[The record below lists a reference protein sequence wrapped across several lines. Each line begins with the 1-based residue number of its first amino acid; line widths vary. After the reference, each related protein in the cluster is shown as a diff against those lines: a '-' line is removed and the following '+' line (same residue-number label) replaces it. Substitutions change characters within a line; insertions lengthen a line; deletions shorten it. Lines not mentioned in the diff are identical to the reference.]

1 MQESLFTNSPYVI
14 ALSVIALII
23 VCYFP
28 IMLGQKTS
36 IKQLPN
42 SIHQLVTIEIFWQ
55 ACNLIGDIFFS
66 GSNFDAG
73 TKAYTA
79 RMLVFGISATAWIQL
94 GNSIQHTAEIS
105 LKIKRKNGWKLMNIL
120 GATAVVITTFTFIK
134 APSVISNF
142 NILGYTPFAERPIF
156 TLYALLFCIFVI
168 PNIIIAGYIILRNI
182 VNSSDSTLPRQV
194 SIYMLCSF
202 TFFSMIAVFFDFI
215 IPVST
220 KFRDYDQLFIWT
232 QFISVFLAILSGQ
245 YFTSISFK
253 NKSTSWFLDKL
264 KEKMT
269 DGLLYYNTKGN
280 IVFANTAALSIL
292 HTTQEIIYNKKI
304 SALFPQITDS
314 NREASYNKI
323 KVKIDNED
331 HIFNA
336 SVFQIRQSLTTNY
349 NALFFSDVSK
359 ALHYQQIIKTRNEQ
373 FKEYQLDQIRYQE
386 RLNIWKKKVDESK
399 FFLDTLIST
408 LPFRFWS
415 KNEQG
420 VFMTQN
426 QNDIKERGNLLQTS
440 EPDNKILPQELLAR
454 NEGEPQSFIS
464 YERIK
469 RVLNADNEEEESI
482 ETLKQDDY
490 NMAIRKGEA
499 KDIMIFDNMFI
510 PIMAP
515 QKPYKIIGIKIDI
528 TKEKQLEKER
538 DMLQEQKH
546 IHSRLEEL
554 GTICGGFAHDYNN
567 ILGSQIGF
575 CDLALEVID
584 KDNQAYMFIQE
595 AKKAATRGKESLE
608 ELLNTIRGK
617 TSEHETATNFA
628 PYMIIDDVV
637 KKLWITLPPNVKVK
651 ADNLDKDIRIVGS
664 VAALDRI
671 ISNLANNAIFA
682 MKENGGTLT
691 ISLEKEELK
700 EPLITPYAPQIK
712 AGVYAKI
719 TVEDTGTG
727 MDTATLE
734 RIFSPFFT
742 TKAPGEGLGLGLSS
756 ALRLLKEGNAG
767 YTVQTTLGEGTI
779 FYLYWPIRN
788 EKMEA

>member
-1 MQESLFTNSPYVI
+1 
-14 ALSVIALII
+14 
-23 VCYFP
+23 
-28 IMLGQKTS
+28 MLGQKTS
-36 IKQLPN
+36 VKQLPR
-42 SIHQLVTIEIFWQ
+42 SIHQLVIISIFWQ
-55 ACNLIGDIFFS
+55 ASNLIGDIFFS
-66 GSNFDAG
+66 GDNIIAG

-79 RMLVFGISATAWIQL
+79 RQIVFGIAALGWVQL
-94 GNSIQHTAEIS
+94 GNAIQHTAEIS
-105 LKIKRKNGWKLMNIL
+105 LKIKRKNGWKLMNMI
-120 GATAVVITTFTFIK
+120 GTAAVVISTYIF
-134 APSVISNF
+134 ISNPDYIQ
-142 NILGYTPFAERPIF
+142 NISFFDYKPFAERPVF
-156 TLYALLFCIFVI
+156 SFYSLLFCLFVL
-168 PNIIIAGYIILRNI
+168 PNIIITAYIFLRNI
-182 VNSSDSTLPRQV
+182 VQSSDTTLPHQV
-194 SIYMLCSF
+194 SIYMLASF
-202 TFFSMIAVFFDFI
+202 VFFVTLAALFDFV
-215 IPVST
+215 IPIST
-220 KFRDYDQLFIWT
+220 KFNNYDQFLKWS

-245 YFTSISFK
+245 YFTSVSFK

-264 KEKMT
+264 KERMV
-269 DGLLYYNTKGN
+269 DGLLYYNYKGE
-280 IVFANTAALSIL
+280 IQLANTAALSIL
-292 HTTQEIIYNKKI
+292 HTTQEALHNKKI
-304 SALFPQITDS
+304 SSIFPQITDPS
-314 NREASYNKI
+314 RESTYNKI
-323 KVKIDNED
+323 RVKIDNED
-331 HIFNA
+331 HIFNV
-336 SVFQIRQSLTTNY
+336 SIFEIRQSLTTNY
-349 NALFFSDVSK
+349 NVAFFSDVSNT
-359 ALHYQQIIKTRNEQ
+359 LHYQQIIKARDEQ

-399 FFLDTLIST
+399 YFLDTLIST

-426 QNDIKERGNLLQTS
+426 QTDIKSRGNLLQTS

-464 YERIK
+464 YERVKKATGNSENDEDTIEI
-469 RVLNADNEEEESI
+469 LN
-482 ETLKQDDY
+482 QDDY
-490 NMAIRKGEA
+490 NMAVRKGQA
-499 KDIMIFDNMFI
+499 KDISIFENMFI

-515 QKPYKIIGIKIDI
+515 RKPYKIIGIKID
-528 TKEKQLEKER
+528 TTNEKRLEKER

-575 CDLALEVID
+575 CDLALEVLD

-595 AKKAATRGKESLE
+595 ARKAATRGKESLE

-617 TSEHETATNFA
+617 TSEKDKLTEFA
-628 PYMIIDDVV
+628 PYMIIEDVV

-651 ADNLDKDIRIVGS
+651 AEDIDKNIRIVGNVS
-664 VAALDRI
+664 ALDRI

-691 ISLEKEELK
+691 IALK
-700 EPLITPYAPQIK
+700 REVLTEPLITPYAPQID
-712 AGVYAKI
+712 AGTYAKI
-719 TVEDTGTG
+719 TVEDNGTG

-779 FYLYWPIRN
+779 FNLYWSIRN

>member
-36 IKQLPN
+36 VKQLPR
-42 SIHQLVTIEIFWQ
+42 SIHQLVILSIFWQ
-55 ACNLIGDIFFS
+55 ASNLIGDIFFS
-66 GSNFDAG
+66 GENFIAG

-79 RMLVFGISATAWIQL
+79 RQLIFGIAALGWIQL
-94 GNSIQHTAEIS
+94 GNAVQHTAETS
-105 LKIKRKNGWKLMNIL
+105 LKIKRKNGWKLMNIF
-120 GATAVVITTFTFIK
+120 GALAVVLSTYSFIND
-134 APSVISNF
+134 PSYIPNL
-142 NILGYTPFAERPIF
+142 NIFGYRPFFERPVF
-156 TLYALLFCIFVI
+156 HFYSLLFCIFVL
-168 PNIIIAGYIILRNI
+168 PNIIVTGYIYLRNL
-182 VNSSDSTLPRQV
+182 VQSSDTTLPYQV
-194 SIYMLCSF
+194 SIYMLVSF
-202 TFFSMIAVFFDFI
+202 GFFVTLAAMFDFI
-215 IPVST
+215 IPIST
-220 KFRDYDQLFIWT
+220 RFNNYDQFLKWS

-253 NKSTSWFLDKL
+253 NKSASWFLDKL
-264 KEKMT
+264 KDKMV
-269 DGLLYYNTKGN
+269 DGLLYYNYKGE
-280 IVFANTAALSIL
+280 IQLANPAALSIL
-292 HTTQEIIYNKKI
+292 HTTQEALHNKKI
-304 SALFPQITDS
+304 SSIFPQITDPS
-314 NREASYNKI
+314 RESTYNKI
-323 KVKIDNED
+323 RVKIDNED
-331 HIFNA
+331 HIFNV
-336 SVFQIRQSLTTNY
+336 SIFEIRQSLTTNY
-349 NALFFSDVSK
+349 NVAFFSDVSNT
-359 ALHYQQIIKTRNEQ
+359 LHYQQIIKNRDEQ

-399 FFLDTLIST
+399 YFLDTLIST

-426 QNDIKERGNLLQTS
+426 QTDIKSRGNLLQTS
-440 EPDNKILPQELLAR
+440 EPDSKILPQELLAR

-469 RVLNADNEEEESI
+469 TVRNDEDEDAIEILN
-482 ETLKQDDY
+482 QDDY
-490 NMAIRKGEA
+490 NMAVRKGQA
-499 KDIMIFDNMFI
+499 KDISIFENMFI

-515 QKPYKIIGIKIDI
+515 RKPYKIIGIKIDI
-528 TKEKQLEKER
+528 TKEQRLEKER

-575 CDLALEVID
+575 CDLALEVLD

-595 AKKAATRGKESLE
+595 ARKAATRGKDSLE

-617 TSEHETATNFA
+617 TSEKDKLTEFP

-651 ADNLDKDIRIVGS
+651 ADNLDKNIRIIGN

-691 ISLEKEELK
+691 ISLKREVLT
-700 EPLITPYAPQIK
+700 EPLITPYAPQIE
-712 AGVYAKI
+712 AGTYAKI

-779 FYLYWPIRN
+779 FNLYWSIRN

>member
-28 IMLGQKTS
+28 IMLGQKSS
-36 IKQLPN
+36 IRQLPN
-42 SIHQLVTIEIFWQ
+42 SIHQLVTIGIFWQ
-55 ACNLIGDIFFS
+55 ASNLIGDIFFS
-66 GSNFDAG
+66 GSDFEAG
-73 TKAYTA
+73 TKSYTA
-79 RMLVFGISATAWIQL
+79 RMLVFGLSAIAWIQL

-105 LKIKRKNGWKLMNIL
+105 LKIKRRNGWKLMNII
-120 GATAVVITTFTFIK
+120 GAISVVFSTLMFIK
-134 APSVISNF
+134 NPSAISNF

-156 TLYALLFCIFVI
+156 TLYMLLFSIFVI

-194 SIYMLCSF
+194 SIYMLSSF

-215 IPVST
+215 IPIST
-220 KFRDYDQLFIWT
+220 KFKDYDQFLKWT

-269 DGLLYYNTKGN
+269 DGLLYYNSKGN
-280 IVFANTAALSIL
+280 IVFANAAALSIL
-292 HTTQEIIYNKKI
+292 HTTQEAIYNKKI
-304 SALFPQITDS
+304 SAIFPQIADS
-314 NREASYNKI
+314 NREATYNKI

-349 NALFFSDVSK
+349 NALFFSDVSN
-359 ALHYQQIIKTRNEQ
+359 ALYYQQIIKARNEQ

-454 NEGEPQSFIS
+454 NEGDPQSFIS

-469 RVLNADNEEEESI
+469 RTINADNEEEETI

-490 NMAIRKGEA
+490 NMAVRKGEA
-499 KDIMIFDNMFI
+499 KDIMIFENMFI

-637 KKLWITLPPNVKVK
+637 KKLWITLPPNIKVK

-682 MKENGGTLT
+682 MKENGGLLT
-691 ISLEKEELK
+691 ITLKREELK
-700 EPLITPYAPQIK
+700 ESLITPYAPQID

-719 TVEDTGTG
+719 TVGDTGTG

-756 ALRLLKEGNAG
+756 ALRLLKEGKAG

-779 FYLYWPIRN
+779 FNLYWPIRN

>member
-1 MQESLFTNSPYVI
+1 MQESLFTNSPYII
-14 ALSVIALII
+14 ALSVIALIV

-28 IMLGQKTS
+28 IMLGQKS
-36 IKQLPN
+36 SVKQLPR
-42 SIHQLVTIEIFWQ
+42 SIHQLVIVSVFWQ
-55 ACNLIGDIFFS
+55 ASNLIGDIFFS
-66 GSNFDAG
+66 GSDFIAG
-73 TKAYTA
+73 TKTYAT
-79 RMLVFGISATAWIQL
+79 RQLIFGMAALGWIQL
-94 GNSIQHTAEIS
+94 GNAVQHTAEIS

-120 GATAVVITTFTFIK
+120 GALSVIFSTYLFIK
-134 APSVISNF
+134 EPSFIPNL
-142 NILGYTPFAERPIF
+142 NIFGFRPFMERPVF
-156 TLYALLFCIFVI
+156 SFYSLLFCLFVL
-168 PNIIIAGYIILRNI
+168 PNILVTAYIFIRNI
-182 VNSSDSTLPRQV
+182 VQSGDTTLPHQV
-194 SIYMLCSF
+194 SIYMLASF
-202 TFFSMIAVFFDFI
+202 LFFVTLAALFDFV
-215 IPVST
+215 IPIST
-220 KFRDYDQLFIWT
+220 KFNEYDQFLKWS
-232 QFISVFLAILSGQ
+232 QFLSVFLAILSGQ
-245 YFTSISFK
+245 YFTSVSFK
-253 NKSTSWFLDKL
+253 NKSASWFLDKL
-264 KEKMT
+264 RERMV
-269 DGLLYYNTKGN
+269 DGLLYYNYKGE
-280 IVFANTAALSIL
+280 IQLANQAALGIL
-292 HTTQEIIYNKKI
+292 HTSQEALRGKKI
-304 SALFPQITDS
+304 SSIFPQIQDPA
-314 NREASYNKI
+314 RETTYNKI
-323 KVKIDNED
+323 RIKIDNED
-331 HIFNA
+331 HIFNV
-336 SVFQIRQSLTTNY
+336 SIFQIRQSLTTNY
-349 NALFFSDVSK
+349 NVAFFSDVSNT
-359 ALHYQQIIKTRNEQ
+359 LHYQQIIKNRDEQ

-399 FFLDTLIST
+399 YFLDTLIST

-426 QNDIKERGNLLQTS
+426 QTDIKNRGNMLQTS

-469 RVLNADNEEEESI
+469 KASNEDSEEEEI
-482 ETLKQDDY
+482 EILKQDEY
-490 NMAIRKGEA
+490 NMAVRKGEA
-499 KDIMIFDNMFI
+499 KDIMIFENMFI

-515 QKPYKIIGIKIDI
+515 HKPYKIIGIKIDI
-528 TKEKQLEKER
+528 TKEKRLEKER

-575 CDLALEVID
+575 CDLALEVLE
-584 KDNQAYMFIQE
+584 KDNQAYLFIQE
-595 AKKAATRGKESLE
+595 ARKAATRGKESLE

-617 TSEHETATNFA
+617 TSEKDKLTEFA

-651 ADNLDKDIRIVGS
+651 ADKLDKNLRIVGNVS
-664 VAALDRI
+664 ALDRI

-691 ISLEKEELK
+691 ISLTREDLT
-700 EPLITPYAPQIK
+700 EPLITPYAPQIEP
-712 AGVYAKI
+712 GNYAKI

-742 TKAPGEGLGLGLSS
+742 TKAPGEGLGVGLSS

-779 FYLYWPIRN
+779 FNLYWSIRN

>member
-1 MQESLFTNSPYVI
+1 
-14 ALSVIALII
+14 
-23 VCYFP
+23 
-28 IMLGQKTS
+28 MLGQKTS
-36 IKQLPN
+36 IKQLPS
-42 SIHQLVTIEIFWQ
+42 SIHQLVIICIFWQ
-55 ACNLIGDIFFS
+55 ASSLIGDIFFS
-66 GSNFDAG
+66 GSDFETG
-73 TKAYTA
+73 TKAYTT
-79 RMLVFGISATAWIQL
+79 RMLIFGVSALAWIQL
-94 GNSIQHTAEIS
+94 GNAIQHTAEIS
-105 LKIKRKNGWKLMNIL
+105 LKIKRKNGWKLMNIF
-120 GATAVVITTFTFIK
+120 GAASVIVLTGLFIK
-134 APSVISNF
+134 NPSYISSI
-142 NILGYTPFAERPIF
+142 NIFGYTPFVERPIF
-156 TLYALLFCIFVI
+156 YLYSLLFCIFVI
-168 PNIIIAGYIILRNI
+168 PNIIGAGYIILRNI
-182 VNSSDSTLPRQV
+182 VQSSDSTLPRQV
-194 SIYMLCSF
+194 GIYMLTSF
-202 TFFSMIAVFFDFI
+202 TFFSLIAIFFDFV

-220 KFRDYDQLFIWT
+220 RFNEYDQFLKWT

-253 NKSTSWFLDKL
+253 NKSTSWFLNKL
-264 KEKMT
+264 REKMT
-269 DGLLYYNTKGN
+269 DGLIYYNTKGN
-280 IVFANTAALSIL
+280 ISFANPAALSIL
-292 HTTQEIIYNKKI
+292 HTTQELIYNKKVTSI
-304 SALFPQITDS
+304 FPQITDPM
-314 NREASYNKI
+314 REASYNKI
-323 KVKIDNED
+323 KIKIDNED

-336 SVFQIRQSLTTNY
+336 SIFQIRQSLTTNY
-349 NALFFSDVSK
+349 NVLFFSDISNT
-359 ALHYQQIIKTRNEQ
+359 LHFQQIIKTRNEQ

-399 FFLDTLIST
+399 SFLDTLIST

-426 QNDIKERGNLLQTS
+426 QNDIRDRGNLLQTS
-440 EPDNKILPQELLAR
+440 EPDDKILPQELMAR

-469 RVLNADNEEEESI
+469 KTDNEDEEITEI
-482 ETLKQDDY
+482 LKQDDY
-490 NMAIRKGEA
+490 NMAVRKGQA
-499 KDIMIFDNMFI
+499 KDISIFNNMFI
-510 PIMAP
+510 PIIAS

-528 TKEKQLEKER
+528 TKEMRLEKER

-575 CDLALEVID
+575 CDLAMEVLD

-595 AKKAATRGKESLE
+595 AKKAATRGKESLQ

-617 TSEHETATNFA
+617 TSEKDKLTDFA

-691 ISLEKEELK
+691 ISLEREELK
-700 EPLITPYAPQIK
+700 EPLITPYAPEIK

>member
-1 MQESLFTNSPYVI
+1 
-14 ALSVIALII
+14 
-23 VCYFP
+23 
-28 IMLGQKTS
+28 
-36 IKQLPN
+36 
-42 SIHQLVTIEIFWQ
+42 
-55 ACNLIGDIFFS
+55 
-66 GSNFDAG
+66 
-73 TKAYTA
+73 
-79 RMLVFGISATAWIQL
+79 
-94 GNSIQHTAEIS
+94 
-105 LKIKRKNGWKLMNIL
+105 MNII
-120 GATAVVITTFTFIK
+120 GAVIVVISTYLFINEPTFIPK
-134 APSVISNF
+134 LNLFS
-142 NILGYTPFAERPIF
+142 YRPFAERPIF
-156 TLYALLFCIFVI
+156 GFYSLLFCIFVL
-168 PNIIIAGYIILRNI
+168 PNLIITAYIFLRNI
-182 VNSSDSTLPRQV
+182 VQSSDTTLPHQV
-194 SIYMLCSF
+194 SIYMLASF
-202 TFFSMIAVFFDFI
+202 VFFITLAALFDFV
-215 IPVST
+215 IPIST
-220 KFRDYDQLFIWT
+220 NFNQYDQFLKWS

-245 YFTSISFK
+245 YFTSVSFK
-253 NKSTSWFLDKL
+253 NKSASWFLDKL
-264 KEKMT
+264 KDRMV
-269 DGLLYYNTKGN
+269 DGLLYYNYKGE
-280 IVFANTAALSIL
+280 IQLANPAALSIL
-292 HTTQEIIYNKKI
+292 HTTQEALHNKKVSSI
-304 SALFPQITDS
+304 FPQITDPS
-314 NREASYNKI
+314 RESTYNKI
-323 KVKIDNED
+323 RVKIDNED
-331 HIFNA
+331 HIFNV
-336 SVFQIRQSLTTNY
+336 SIFEIRQSLTTNY
-349 NALFFSDVSK
+349 NVAFFSDVSNT
-359 ALHYQQIIKTRNEQ
+359 LHYQQIIKNRDEQ

-399 FFLDTLIST
+399 YFLDTLIST

-426 QNDIKERGNLLQTS
+426 QNDIKNRGNLLQTS

-469 RVLNADNEEEESI
+469 KTVGDSDEEDSI
-482 ETLKQDDY
+482 EILNQDDY
-490 NMAIRKGEA
+490 NMAVRKGAA
-499 KDIMIFDNMFI
+499 KDISIFENMFI

-515 QKPYKIIGIKIDI
+515 SKPYKIIGIKIDI
-528 TKEKQLEKER
+528 TKEQRLEKER

-575 CDLALEVID
+575 CDLALEVLD
-584 KDNQAYMFIQE
+584 KDNQAYLFIQE
-595 AKKAATRGKESLE
+595 ARKAATRGKESLE

-617 TSEHETATNFA
+617 TSEKDKLTEFA
-628 PYMIIDDVV
+628 PYMIIEDVV

-651 ADNLDKDIRIVGS
+651 ADNIDKDIRIVGNVS
-664 VAALDRI
+664 ALDRI

-691 ISLEKEELK
+691 IALK
-700 EPLITPYAPQIK
+700 REVLSEPLITPYAPQID
-712 AGVYAKI
+712 AGTYAKI

-779 FYLYWPIRN
+779 FNLYWSIRN

>member
-36 IKQLPN
+36 VKQLPR
-42 SIHQLVTIEIFWQ
+42 SIHQLVIISIFWQ
-55 ACNLIGDIFFS
+55 ASSLIGDIFFS
-66 GSNFDAG
+66 GSNFELG
-73 TKAYTA
+73 SKAYTA
-79 RMLVFGISATAWIQL
+79 RQIFFGVAGLAWIQL
-94 GNSIQHTAEIS
+94 GNAVQHTAEIS
-105 LKIKRKNGWKLMNIL
+105 LNIKRKGRWKLMNIS
-120 GATAVVITTFTFIK
+120 GAIIMVISTLIFIK
-134 APSVISNF
+134 NPSFISNA
-142 NILGYTPFAERPIF
+142 NIFGYRPFAERPVF
-156 TLYALLFCIFVI
+156 YFYSFMFCIFVV
-168 PNIIIAGYIILRNI
+168 PNILVAGYHILRNI
-182 VNSSDSTLPRQV
+182 VQSSDSTLPRQV
-194 SIYMLCSF
+194 SIYMLSAF
-202 TFFSMIAVFFDFI
+202 SFFSMLAILFDFF
-215 IPVST
+215 IPIAT
-220 KFRDYDQLFIWT
+220 RFADYDQFLKWT
-232 QFISVFLAILSGQ
+232 QFISIFLAILSGQ
-245 YFTSISFK
+245 YFTSVSFK
-253 NKSTSWFLDKL
+253 NKSASWFLDKL
-264 KEKMT
+264 KDKT
-269 DGLLYYNTKGN
+269 IDGLLYYNNNGQIKL
-280 IVFANTAALSIL
+280 ANPAALSIL
-292 HTTQEIIYNKKI
+292 HTTMDNIFNKSI
-304 SALFPQITDS
+304 SSIFPQITDTT
-314 NREASYNKI
+314 RESTYNKI
-323 KVKIDNED
+323 KIKINDED
-331 HIFNA
+331 HIFN
-336 SVFQIRQSLTTNY
+336 VTTFQIRQSLTTYY
-349 NALFFSDVSK
+349 NVAFFSDVSK
-359 ALHYQQIIKTRNEQ
+359 TLHYQQIIKIRDEQ

-399 FFLDTLIST
+399 SFLDTLIST

-440 EPDNKILPQELLAR
+440 EPDDKILPQELLAR

-464 YERIK
+464 YERTVK
-469 RVLNADNEEEESI
+469 ANDDSFDEGDTI
-482 ETLKQDDY
+482 EILKQDDY
-490 NMAIRKGEA
+490 NKAVREGKT
-499 KDIMIFDNMFI
+499 KDILIFNNMFI
-510 PIMAP
+510 PIIAP

-528 TKEKQLEKER
+528 TKEMRLEKER

-575 CDLALEVID
+575 CDLALEVIE
-584 KDNQAYMFIQE
+584 KDSQAYLFIQE
-595 AKKAATRGKESLE
+595 ARKAATRGKQSLE

-617 TSEHETATNFA
+617 TSEKDKPTEFP

-651 ADNLDKDIRIVGS
+651 AENIDKDIRIVGN

-671 ISNLANNAIFA
+671 ISNLANNAVFA

-691 ISLEKEELK
+691 ISLKREELK
-700 EPLITPYAPQIK
+700 EPLITPYAPQIE
-712 AGVYAKI
+712 AGIYAKI

-756 ALRLLKEGNAG
+756 ALRLLKDGNAG

-779 FYLYWPIRN
+779 FNLYWPIRN

>member
-14 ALSVIALII
+14 ALSVIALIV

-36 IKQLPN
+36 VKQLPR
-42 SIHQLVTIEIFWQ
+42 SIHQLVIISIFWH
-55 ACNLIGDIFFS
+55 ASNLIGDIFFS
-66 GSNFDAG
+66 GDNFIAG

-79 RMLVFGISATAWIQL
+79 RQLIFGAAALGWIQL
-94 GNSIQHTAEIS
+94 GNAVQHTAEIS
-105 LKIKRKNGWKLMNIL
+105 LKIKRKNCWKLMNII
-120 GATAVVITTFTFIK
+120 GAVIVVISTYLFINEPTFIPK
-134 APSVISNF
+134 LNLFS
-142 NILGYTPFAERPIF
+142 YRPFAERPIF
-156 TLYALLFCIFVI
+156 NFYSLLFCLFVL
-168 PNIIIAGYIILRNI
+168 PNIIVTAYIFLRNI
-182 VNSSDSTLPRQV
+182 VQSSDTTLPHQV
-194 SIYMLCSF
+194 SIYMLASF
-202 TFFSMIAVFFDFI
+202 VFFITLAALFDFV
-215 IPVST
+215 IPIST
-220 KFRDYDQLFIWT
+220 NFNQYDQFLKWS

-245 YFTSISFK
+245 YFTSVSFK
-253 NKSTSWFLDKL
+253 NKSASWFLDKL
-264 KEKMT
+264 KDRMV
-269 DGLLYYNTKGN
+269 DGLLYYNYKGE
-280 IVFANTAALSIL
+280 IQLANPAALSIL
-292 HTTQEIIYNKKI
+292 HTTQEALHNKKVSSI
-304 SALFPQITDS
+304 FPQITDPS
-314 NREASYNKI
+314 RESTYNKI
-323 KVKIDNED
+323 RVKIDNED
-331 HIFNA
+331 HIFNV
-336 SVFQIRQSLTTNY
+336 SIFEIRQSLTTNY
-349 NALFFSDVSK
+349 NVAFFSDVSNT
-359 ALHYQQIIKTRNEQ
+359 LHYQQIIKNRDEQ

-399 FFLDTLIST
+399 YFLDTLIST

-426 QNDIKERGNLLQTS
+426 QNDIKNRGNLLQTS

-469 RVLNADNEEEESI
+469 KSTSDFEDEEDSVEILN
-482 ETLKQDDY
+482 QDDY
-490 NMAIRKGEA
+490 NMAVRKGAA
-499 KDIMIFDNMFI
+499 KDISIFENMFI

-515 QKPYKIIGIKIDI
+515 SKPYKIIGIKIDI
-528 TKEKQLEKER
+528 TKEQRLEKER

-575 CDLALEVID
+575 CDLALEVLD
-584 KDNQAYMFIQE
+584 KDNQAYLFIQE
-595 AKKAATRGKESLE
+595 ARKAATRGKESLE

-617 TSEHETATNFA
+617 TSEKDKLTEFA
-628 PYMIIDDVV
+628 PYMIIEDVV

-651 ADNLDKDIRIVGS
+651 ADNIDKDIRIVGNVS
-664 VAALDRI
+664 ALDRI

-691 ISLEKEELK
+691 IALK
-700 EPLITPYAPQIK
+700 REVLSEPLITPYAPQID
-712 AGVYAKI
+712 AGTYAKI

-742 TKAPGEGLGLGLSS
+742 TKAPGEGLGLGKQPW
-756 ALRLLKEGNAG
+756 AKELFLIYIG
-767 YTVQTTLGEGTI
+767 L
-779 FYLYWPIRN
+779 
-788 EKMEA
+788 

>member
-1 MQESLFTNSPYVI
+1 MQESLFANSPYVI
-14 ALSVIALII
+14 ALSVVALII

-36 IKQLPN
+36 VKQLPR
-42 SIHQLVTIEIFWQ
+42 SIHQLVIISIFWQ
-55 ACNLIGDIFFS
+55 ASNLIGDIFFS
-66 GSNFDAG
+66 GENFIAG

-79 RMLVFGISATAWIQL
+79 RQLVFGVAALGWIQL
-94 GNSIQHTAEIS
+94 GNAVQHTAEIS

-120 GATAVVITTFTFIK
+120 GALAVAISTYLFIK
-134 APSVISNF
+134 EPAYIPNF
-142 NILGYTPFAERPIF
+142 NFFSYRPFAERPVF
-156 TLYALLFCIFVI
+156 YFYTMLFCIFVV
-168 PNIIIAGYIILRNI
+168 PNIIVTAYVYLRNI
-182 VNSSDSTLPRQV
+182 VQSSDTTLPYQV
-194 SIYMLCSF
+194 SIYMLTSF
-202 TFFSMIAVFFDFI
+202 TFFVALAVLFDFI

-220 KFRDYDQLFIWT
+220 KFKEYDQFLKWS

-245 YFTSISFK
+245 YFTSVSFK
-253 NKSTSWFLDKL
+253 NKSASWFLDKL
-264 KEKMT
+264 KEKMV
-269 DGLLYYNTKGN
+269 DGLIFYNYKGE
-280 IVFANTAALSIL
+280 IQLANPAALSIL
-292 HTTQEIIYNKKI
+292 HTTQEALHNKKMTSI
-304 SALFPQITDS
+304 FPQITDPS
-314 NREASYNKI
+314 RESAYNKI
-323 KVKIDNED
+323 RVKIDNED
-331 HIFNA
+331 HIFNV
-336 SVFQIRQSLTTNY
+336 SIFEIRQSLTTSY
-349 NALFFSDVSK
+349 NVAFFSDVSNT
-359 ALHYQQIIKTRNEQ
+359 LHYQQIIRNRDEQ

-399 FFLDTLIST
+399 YFLDTLIST

-426 QNDIKERGNLLQTS
+426 QNDIKDRGNLLQTS
-440 EPDNKILPQELLAR
+440 EPDSKILPQELLAR

-469 RVLNADNEEEESI
+469 KTINEDNEEEDDI
-482 ETLKQDDY
+482 EILKQDDY
-490 NMAIRKGEA
+490 NKAVRKGLG
-499 KDIMIFDNMFI
+499 KDIMIFNNMFI

-515 QKPYKIIGIKIDI
+515 RKPYKIIGIKIDI
-528 TKEKQLEKER
+528 TKEMRLEKER

-575 CDLALEVID
+575 CDLALEVLD

-595 AKKAATRGKESLE
+595 ARKAATRGKESLE
-608 ELLNTIRGK
+608 ELLSTIRGK
-617 TSEHETATNFA
+617 TSEKDKLTEFA

-651 ADNLDKDIRIVGS
+651 ANDIDKNIRIVGNVS
-664 VAALDRI
+664 ALDRI
-671 ISNLANNAIFA
+671 ISNLANNSVFA

-691 ISLEKEELK
+691 ISLKREVLT
-700 EPLITPYAPQIK
+700 EPLITPYAPQID
-712 AGVYAKI
+712 AGTYAKI

-742 TKAPGEGLGLGLSS
+742 TKAPGEGLGLGLG
-756 ALRLLKEGNAG
+756 R
-767 YTVQTTLGEGTI
+767 
-779 FYLYWPIRN
+779 RN
-788 EKMEA
+788 YF

>member
-1 MQESLFTNSPYVI
+1 
-14 ALSVIALII
+14 
-23 VCYFP
+23 
-28 IMLGQKTS
+28 MLGQKTS
-36 IKQLPN
+36 VKQLPN
-42 SIHQLVTIEIFWQ
+42 SIHQLVIISIFWQ
-55 ACNLIGDIFFS
+55 ASNLIGDIFFS
-66 GSNFDAG
+66 GDNFIAG

-79 RMLVFGISATAWIQL
+79 RHIIFAAAALGWIQL
-94 GNSIQHTAEIS
+94 GNAIQHTAEIS
-105 LKIKRKNGWKLMNIL
+105 LKIKRKNGWKLMNIF
-120 GATAVVITTFTFIK
+120 GALAVVLSSYLFIK
-134 APSVISNF
+134 DPSSIANF
-142 NILGYTPFAERPIF
+142 NFFSYHPFAERPYF
-156 TLYALLFCIFVI
+156 SFYSLLFGVFVV
-168 PNIIIAGYIILRNI
+168 PNLIVTAYIMLRNI
-182 VNSSDSTLPRQV
+182 VQSSETTLPQQV
-194 SIYMLCSF
+194 SIYMLTSF
-202 TFFSMIAVFFDFI
+202 MFFVTLAALFDFVLPI
-215 IPVST
+215 ST
-220 KFRDYDQLFIWT
+220 KFNKFDQFLKWT

-245 YFTSISFK
+245 YFTSVSFK
-253 NKSTSWFLDKL
+253 NKSASWFLDKL
-264 KEKMT
+264 KDKMM
-269 DGLLYYNTKGN
+269 DGLIYYNYKGE
-280 IVFANTAALSIL
+280 IQLANQAALSIL
-292 HTTQEIIYNKKI
+292 HTTQETIHNKKI
-304 SALFPQITDS
+304 SSIFPQIQDPT
-314 NREASYNKI
+314 REATYNKI
-323 KVKIDNED
+323 RIKIDNED
-331 HIFNA
+331 HIFNV
-336 SVFQIRQSLTTNY
+336 SIFQIRQSLTTNY
-349 NALFFSDVSK
+349 NVAFFSDVSNT
-359 ALHYQQIIKTRNEQ
+359 LHYQQIIKTRDEQ

-399 FFLDTLIST
+399 YFLDTLIST

-426 QNDIKERGNLLQTS
+426 QNDIKNRGNLLQTS

-469 RVLNADNEEEESI
+469 KSFNENNEEEDI
-482 ETLKQDDY
+482 EILTQDDY
-490 NMAIRKGEA
+490 NKAVRKGVA
-499 KDIMIFDNMFI
+499 KDIMIFNNMFI

-515 QKPYKIIGIKIDI
+515 RKPYKIIGIKIDI
-528 TKEKQLEKER
+528 TNEMRLEKER

-575 CDLALEVID
+575 CDLALEVLD
-584 KDNQAYMFIQE
+584 KENQAYMFIQE
-595 AKKAATRGKESLE
+595 ARKAATRGKDSLQ

-617 TSEHETATNFA
+617 TEEKNTLTEFA

-651 ADNLDKDIRIVGS
+651 ADNLDKNIRIVGNVS
-664 VAALDRI
+664 ALDRI

-691 ISLEKEELK
+691 IALNREVLT
-700 EPLITPYAPQIK
+700 EPLITPYAPQID
-712 AGVYAKI
+712 AGTYAKI

>member
-14 ALSVIALII
+14 ALTLIALII

-36 IKQLPN
+36 IKQLPQ
-42 SIHQLVTIEIFWQ
+42 SIHQLVIINIFWQ
-55 ACNLIGDIFFS
+55 ASNLIGDIFFS
-66 GSNFDAG
+66 GDNFEPG
-73 TKAYTA
+73 TRAYTA
-79 RMLVFGISATAWIQL
+79 RMLIFGVSALAWIQV
-94 GNSIQHTAEIS
+94 GNAIQHTAENS

-120 GATAVVITTFTFIK
+120 GAT
-134 APSVISNF
+134 SVIIVTFLFIRDPSYISNI
-142 NILGYTPFAERPIF
+142 NILGFTPFVEKPVF
-156 TLYALLFCIFVI
+156 YSYALLFSVFVI
-168 PNIIIAGYIILRNI
+168 PNLVITGYVILRNI
-182 VNSSDSTLPRQV
+182 VQSSDSTLPRQV
-194 SIYMLCSF
+194 GIYMLSSF
-202 TFFSMIAVFFDFI
+202 TFFILITVFFDFI
-215 IPVST
+215 IPIST
-220 KFRDYDQLFIWT
+220 KFNSYDQFLKWS

-245 YFTSISFK
+245 YFTSVSFK

-264 KEKMT
+264 REKMT
-269 DGLLYYNTKGN
+269 DGLIYYNTKGN
-280 IVFANTAALSIL
+280 ISFANAAALSIL
-292 HTTQEIIYNKKI
+292 HTTQEFIYNKKI
-304 SALFPQITDS
+304 TSLFPQITDPE
-314 NREASYNKI
+314 REASYNKI

-349 NALFFSDVSK
+349 NVIFFSDISNT
-359 ALHYQQIIKTRNEQ
+359 LHYQQIIKTRNEQ

-469 RVLNADNEEEESI
+469 NNVNEDEESTEI
-482 ETLKQDDY
+482 LKQDDY
-490 NMAIRKGEA
+490 NMAVRKGEA
-499 KDIMIFDNMFI
+499 KDIMIFENMFI

-515 QKPYKIIGIKIDI
+515 QKPYKTIGIKIDI

-700 EPLITPYAPQIK
+700 EPLITPYAPQID

>member
-36 IKQLPN
+36 VKQLPR
-42 SIHQLVTIEIFWQ
+42 SIHQLVILSIFWQ
-55 ACNLIGDIFFS
+55 ASNLIGDIFFS
-66 GSNFDAG
+66 GENFIAG

-79 RMLVFGISATAWIQL
+79 RQLIFGVAALGWIQL
-94 GNSIQHTAEIS
+94 GNAVQHTAETS
-105 LKIKRKNGWKLMNIL
+105 LKIKRKNGWKLMNIF
-120 GATAVVITTFTFIK
+120 GALAVVLSTYSFIND
-134 APSVISNF
+134 PSYIPNL
-142 NILGYTPFAERPIF
+142 NIFGYRPFFERPVF
-156 TLYALLFCIFVI
+156 HFYSLLFCIFVL
-168 PNIIIAGYIILRNI
+168 PNIIVTGYIYLRNL
-182 VNSSDSTLPRQV
+182 VQSSDTTLPYQV
-194 SIYMLCSF
+194 SIYMLVSF
-202 TFFSMIAVFFDFI
+202 GFFVTLAAMFDFI
-215 IPVST
+215 IPIST
-220 KFRDYDQLFIWT
+220 RFNNYDQFLKWS

-253 NKSTSWFLDKL
+253 NKSASWFLDKL
-264 KEKMT
+264 KDKMV
-269 DGLLYYNTKGN
+269 DGLLYYNYKGE
-280 IVFANTAALSIL
+280 IQLANPAALSIL
-292 HTTQEIIYNKKI
+292 HTTQEALHNKKI
-304 SALFPQITDS
+304 SSIFPQITDPS
-314 NREASYNKI
+314 RESTYNKI
-323 KVKIDNED
+323 RVKIDNED
-331 HIFNA
+331 HIFNV
-336 SVFQIRQSLTTNY
+336 SIFEIRQSLTTNY
-349 NALFFSDVSK
+349 NVAFFSDVSNT
-359 ALHYQQIIKTRNEQ
+359 LHYQQIIKNRDEQ

-399 FFLDTLIST
+399 YFLDTLIST

-426 QNDIKERGNLLQTS
+426 QTDIKSRGNLLQTS
-440 EPDNKILPQELLAR
+440 EPDSKILPQELLAR

-469 RVLNADNEEEESI
+469 TVRNDEDEDAIEILN
-482 ETLKQDDY
+482 QDDY
-490 NMAIRKGEA
+490 NMAVRKGQA
-499 KDIMIFDNMFI
+499 KDISIFENMFI

-515 QKPYKIIGIKIDI
+515 RKPYKIIGIKIDI
-528 TKEKQLEKER
+528 TKEQRLEKER

-575 CDLALEVID
+575 CDLALEVLD

-595 AKKAATRGKESLE
+595 ARKAATRGKDSLE

-617 TSEHETATNFA
+617 TSEKDKLTEFP

-651 ADNLDKDIRIVGS
+651 ADNLDKNIRIIGN

-691 ISLEKEELK
+691 ISLKREVLT
-700 EPLITPYAPQIK
+700 EPLITPYAPQIE
-712 AGVYAKI
+712 AGTYAKI

-779 FYLYWPIRN
+779 FNLYWSIRN

>member
-156 TLYALLFCIFVI
+156 TLYTLLFCIFVI

-220 KFRDYDQLFIWT
+220 KFRDYDQFLIWT

-756 ALRLLKEGNAG
+756 ALRLLKEGNTG

>member
-1 MQESLFTNSPYVI
+1 
-14 ALSVIALII
+14 
-23 VCYFP
+23 
-28 IMLGQKTS
+28 MLGQKTS
-36 IKQLPN
+36 VKQLPR
-42 SIHQLVTIEIFWQ
+42 SIHQLVIISIFWQ
-55 ACNLIGDIFFS
+55 ASNLIGDIFFS
-66 GSNFDAG
+66 GDNFIAG

-79 RMLVFGISATAWIQL
+79 RQLVFGVAALGWIQL
-94 GNSIQHTAEIS
+94 GNAVQHTAEIS
-105 LKIKRKNGWKLMNIL
+105 LKIKRKNGWKLMNIF
-120 GATAVVITTFTFIK
+120 GALAVVISTYIFIRE
-134 APSVISNF
+134 PSSIPSLDIF
-142 NILGYTPFAERPIF
+142 GYKPFIEKPIF
-156 TLYALLFCIFVI
+156 YFYGLLFAIFVL
-168 PNIIIAGYIILRNI
+168 PNIIVTGYIYLRNI
-182 VNSSDSTLPRQV
+182 VQSSDTTLPHQV
-194 SIYMLCSF
+194 SIYMLSSF
-202 TFFSMIAVFFDFI
+202 VFFVTLAMLFDVV
-215 IPVST
+215 IPIST
-220 KFRDYDQLFIWT
+220 KFNGYDQFLKWT

-245 YFTSISFK
+245 YFTSVSFK
-253 NKSTSWFLDKL
+253 NKSASWFLDKL
-264 KEKMT
+264 RDKMV
-269 DGLLYYNTKGN
+269 DGLLYYNYKGE
-280 IVFANTAALSIL
+280 IQLANPAALGIL
-292 HTTQEIIYNKKI
+292 HTTQEAIHDKKI
-304 SALFPQITDS
+304 TSIFPQIQD
-314 NREASYNKI
+314 
-323 KVKIDNED
+323 D
-331 HIFNA
+331 HIFNV
-336 SVFQIRQSLTTNY
+336 SIFQIRQSLTTNY
-349 NALFFSDVSK
+349 NVAFFSDVSNT
-359 ALHYQQIIKTRNEQ
+359 LHYQQIIKTRDEQ

-399 FFLDTLIST
+399 YFLDTLIST

-426 QNDIKERGNLLQTS
+426 QTDIKSRGNLLQTS

-469 RVLNADNEEEESI
+469 RSFNEDQEEEDDI
-482 ETLKQDDY
+482 EILKQDDY
-490 NMAIRKGEA
+490 NMAVRKGIA
-499 KDIMIFDNMFI
+499 KDIMIFNNMFI

-515 QKPYKIIGIKIDI
+515 HKPYKIIGIKIDI
-528 TKEKQLEKER
+528 TKEMRLEKER

-575 CDLALEVID
+575 CDLALEVLD

-595 AKKAATRGKESLE
+595 ARKAATRGKESLE

-617 TSEHETATNFA
+617 TSEKDKLTEFA

-651 ADNLDKDIRIVGS
+651 ADNLDKNIRIVGNVS
-664 VAALDRI
+664 ALDRI

-691 ISLEKEELK
+691 IALK
-700 EPLITPYAPQIK
+700 REVLTEPLITPYAPQIE
-712 AGVYAKI
+712 AGTYAKI

-779 FYLYWPIRN
+779 FNLYWSIRN

>member
-1 MQESLFTNSPYVI
+1 
-14 ALSVIALII
+14 
-23 VCYFP
+23 
-28 IMLGQKTS
+28 MLGQKTS
-36 IKQLPN
+36 IKQLPS
-42 SIHQLVTIEIFWQ
+42 SIHQLVIICIFWQ
-55 ACNLIGDIFFS
+55 ASSLIGDIFFS
-66 GSNFDAG
+66 GNDFEAG
-73 TKAYTA
+73 SKAYTT
-79 RMLVFGISATAWIQL
+79 RMLIFGVSAIAWIQL
-94 GNSIQHTAEIS
+94 GNALQHTAEIS
-105 LKIKRKNGWKLMNIL
+105 LKIKRKNKWKLMNIF
-120 GATAVVITTFTFIK
+120 GVISVIVLTGIFIK
-134 APSVISNF
+134 NPSYISSI
-142 NILGYTPFAERPIF
+142 NILGYTPFVERPIF
-156 TLYALLFCIFVI
+156 YFYSLLYCIFVI
-168 PNIIIAGYIILRNI
+168 PNIIGAGYIILRNI
-182 VNSSDSTLPRQV
+182 VQSSDSTLPRQV
-194 SIYMLCSF
+194 GIYMLTSF
-202 TFFSMIAVFFDFI
+202 AFFSLIAIFFDFV
-215 IPVST
+215 IPIST
-220 KFRDYDQLFIWT
+220 RFNEYDQFLKWN

-245 YFTSISFK
+245 YFTSVSFK

-264 KEKMT
+264 REKMT
-269 DGLLYYNTKGN
+269 DGLIYYTAKGN
-280 IVFANTAALSIL
+280 ITFANAAALSIL
-292 HTTQEIIYNKKI
+292 HTTQEFIYNKKI
-304 SALFPQITDS
+304 SSIFPQITDPE
-314 NREASYNKI
+314 REATYNKI
-323 KVKIDNED
+323 KIKIDNED

-349 NALFFSDVSK
+349 NVVFFSDISK
-359 ALHYQQIIKTRNEQ
+359 TLHYQQIIKNRNEQ

-454 NEGEPQSFIS
+454 NEGELQSFIS
-464 YERIK
+464 YERAKKTSSEDEDSVEI
-469 RVLNADNEEEESI
+469 
-482 ETLKQDDY
+482 LKQDDY

-575 CDLALEVID
+575 CDLALEVIG

-617 TSEHETATNFA
+617 TAEHETATNFA

-651 ADNLDKDIRIVGS
+651 ADNLDKDIRIIGS

>member
-1 MQESLFTNSPYVI
+1 
-14 ALSVIALII
+14 
-23 VCYFP
+23 
-28 IMLGQKTS
+28 MLGQKTS
-36 IKQLPN
+36 IKQLPS
-42 SIHQLVTIEIFWQ
+42 SIHQLVIICIFWQ
-55 ACNLIGDIFFS
+55 ASSLIGDIFFS
-66 GSNFDAG
+66 GNDFEAG
-73 TKAYTA
+73 SKAYTT
-79 RMLVFGISATAWIQL
+79 RMLIFGVSAIAWIQL
-94 GNSIQHTAEIS
+94 GNALQHTAEKS
-105 LKIKRKNGWKLMNIL
+105 LKIKRKKKWKLMNIF
-120 GATAVVITTFTFIK
+120 GVISVIVLTGLFIK
-134 APSVISNF
+134 NPSYISSI
-142 NILGYTPFAERPIF
+142 NILGYTPFVERPIF
-156 TLYALLFCIFVI
+156 YFYSLLYCIFVI
-168 PNIIIAGYIILRNI
+168 PNIIGAGYIILRNI
-182 VNSSDSTLPRQV
+182 VQSSDSTLPRQV
-194 SIYMLCSF
+194 GIYMLTSF
-202 TFFSMIAVFFDFI
+202 AFFSLIAIFFDFV
-215 IPVST
+215 IPIST
-220 KFRDYDQLFIWT
+220 RFNEYDQFLKWN

-245 YFTSISFK
+245 YFTSVSFK

-264 KEKMT
+264 REKMT
-269 DGLLYYNTKGN
+269 DGLIYYTAKGN
-280 IVFANTAALSIL
+280 ITFANAAALSIL
-292 HTTQEIIYNKKI
+292 HTTQEFIYNKKI
-304 SALFPQITDS
+304 SSIFPQITDPE
-314 NREASYNKI
+314 REATYNKI
-323 KVKIDNED
+323 KIKIDNED

-349 NALFFSDVSK
+349 NVVFFSDISK
-359 ALHYQQIIKTRNEQ
+359 TLHYQQIIKNRNEQ

-454 NEGEPQSFIS
+454 NEGELQSFIS
-464 YERIK
+464 YERAKKTSSEDEDSVEI
-469 RVLNADNEEEESI
+469 
-482 ETLKQDDY
+482 LKQDDY

-575 CDLALEVID
+575 CDLALEVIG

-651 ADNLDKDIRIVGS
+651 ADNLDKDIRIIGS

>member
-1 MQESLFTNSPYVI
+1 
-14 ALSVIALII
+14 
-23 VCYFP
+23 
-28 IMLGQKTS
+28 MLGQKTS
-36 IKQLPN
+36 IKQLPS
-42 SIHQLVTIEIFWQ
+42 SIHQLVIICIFWH
-55 ACNLIGDIFFS
+55 ASSLIGDIFFS
-66 GSNFDAG
+66 GNDFEAG
-73 TKAYTA
+73 SKAYTT
-79 RMLVFGISATAWIQL
+79 RMLIFGVSAIAWIQL
-94 GNSIQHTAEIS
+94 GNALQHTAEIS
-105 LKIKRKNGWKLMNIL
+105 LKIKRKNKWKLMNIF
-120 GATAVVITTFTFIK
+120 GVISVIVLTGLFIK
-134 APSVISNF
+134 NPSYISSI
-142 NILGYTPFAERPIF
+142 NILGYTPFVERPIF
-156 TLYALLFCIFVI
+156 YFYSLLYCIFVI
-168 PNIIIAGYIILRNI
+168 PNTIGAGYIILRNI
-182 VNSSDSTLPRQV
+182 VQSSDSTLPRQV
-194 SIYMLCSF
+194 GIYMLTSF
-202 TFFSMIAVFFDFI
+202 AFFSLIAIFFDFV
-215 IPVST
+215 IPIST
-220 KFRDYDQLFIWT
+220 RFNEYDQFLKWN

-245 YFTSISFK
+245 YFTSVSFK

-264 KEKMT
+264 REKMT
-269 DGLLYYNTKGN
+269 DGLIYYTAKGN
-280 IVFANTAALSIL
+280 ITFANAAALSIL
-292 HTTQEIIYNKKI
+292 HTTQEFIYKKKI
-304 SALFPQITDS
+304 SSIFPQITDPE
-314 NREASYNKI
+314 REATYNKI
-323 KVKIDNED
+323 KIKIDNED

-349 NALFFSDVSK
+349 NVVFFSDISK
-359 ALHYQQIIKTRNEQ
+359 TLHYQQIIKNRNEQ

-454 NEGEPQSFIS
+454 NEGELQSFIS
-464 YERIK
+464 YERAKKTSSEDEDSVEI
-469 RVLNADNEEEESI
+469 
-482 ETLKQDDY
+482 LKQDDY

-575 CDLALEVID
+575 CDLALEVIG

-651 ADNLDKDIRIVGS
+651 ADNLDKDIRIIGS

-671 ISNLANNAIFA
+671 ISNLANNAVFA

>member
-1 MQESLFTNSPYVI
+1 
-14 ALSVIALII
+14 
-23 VCYFP
+23 
-28 IMLGQKTS
+28 MLGQKTS
-36 IKQLPN
+36 IKQLPS
-42 SIHQLVTIEIFWQ
+42 SIHQLVIICIFWQ
-55 ACNLIGDIFFS
+55 ASSLIGDIFFS
-66 GSNFDAG
+66 GNDFEAG
-73 TKAYTA
+73 SKAYTT
-79 RMLVFGISATAWIQL
+79 RMLIFGVSAIAWIQL
-94 GNSIQHTAEIS
+94 GNALQHTAEIS
-105 LKIKRKNGWKLMNIL
+105 LKIKRKKKWKLMNIF
-120 GATAVVITTFTFIK
+120 GVISVIVLTGLFIK
-134 APSVISNF
+134 NPSYISSI
-142 NILGYTPFAERPIF
+142 NILGYTPFVERPIF
-156 TLYALLFCIFVI
+156 YFYSLLYCIFVI
-168 PNIIIAGYIILRNI
+168 PNIIGAGYIILRNI
-182 VNSSDSTLPRQV
+182 VQSSDSTLPRQV
-194 SIYMLCSF
+194 GIYMLTSF
-202 TFFSMIAVFFDFI
+202 AFFSLIAIFFDFV
-215 IPVST
+215 IPIST
-220 KFRDYDQLFIWT
+220 RFNEYDQFLKWN

-245 YFTSISFK
+245 YFTSVSFK

-264 KEKMT
+264 REKMT
-269 DGLLYYNTKGN
+269 DGLIYYTAKGN
-280 IVFANTAALSIL
+280 ITFANAAALSIL
-292 HTTQEIIYNKKI
+292 HTTQEFIYNKKI
-304 SALFPQITDS
+304 SSIFPQITDPE
-314 NREASYNKI
+314 REATYNKI
-323 KVKIDNED
+323 KIKIDNED

-349 NALFFSDVSK
+349 NVVFFSDISK
-359 ALHYQQIIKTRNEQ
+359 TLHYQQIIKNRNEQ

-454 NEGEPQSFIS
+454 NEGELQSFIS
-464 YERIK
+464 YERAKKTSSEDEDSVEI
-469 RVLNADNEEEESI
+469 
-482 ETLKQDDY
+482 LKQDDY

-575 CDLALEVID
+575 CDLALEVIG

-651 ADNLDKDIRIVGS
+651 ADNLDKDIRIIGS

>member
-14 ALSVIALII
+14 ALSVIALIV

-36 IKQLPN
+36 VKQLPR
-42 SIHQLVTIEIFWQ
+42 SIHQLVIISIFWH
-55 ACNLIGDIFFS
+55 ASNLIGDIFFS
-66 GSNFDAG
+66 GDNFIAG

-79 RMLVFGISATAWIQL
+79 RQLIFGAAALGWIQL
-94 GNSIQHTAEIS
+94 GNAIQHTAEIS
-105 LKIKRKNGWKLMNIL
+105 LKIKRKNCWKLMNII
-120 GATAVVITTFTFIK
+120 GAVIVVISTYLFINEPTFIPK
-134 APSVISNF
+134 LNLFS
-142 NILGYTPFAERPIF
+142 YRPFAERPIF
-156 TLYALLFCIFVI
+156 GFYSLLFCIFVL
-168 PNIIIAGYIILRNI
+168 PNLIITAYILLRNI
-182 VNSSDSTLPRQV
+182 VQSSDTTLPHQV
-194 SIYMLCSF
+194 SIYMLASF
-202 TFFSMIAVFFDFI
+202 VFFITLAALFDFV
-215 IPVST
+215 IPIST
-220 KFRDYDQLFIWT
+220 NFNKYDQFLKWS

-245 YFTSISFK
+245 YFTSVSFK
-253 NKSTSWFLDKL
+253 NKSASWFLDKL
-264 KEKMT
+264 REKMV
-269 DGLLYYNTKGN
+269 DGLLYYNYKGE
-280 IVFANTAALSIL
+280 IQLANPAALSIL
-292 HTTQEIIYNKKI
+292 HTTQEALLNKKVSSI
-304 SALFPQITDS
+304 FPQITDPS
-314 NREASYNKI
+314 RESTYNKI
-323 KVKIDNED
+323 RVKIDNED
-331 HIFNA
+331 HIFNV
-336 SVFQIRQSLTTNY
+336 SIFEIRQSLTTNY
-349 NALFFSDVSK
+349 NVAFFSDVSNT
-359 ALHYQQIIKTRNEQ
+359 LHYQQIIKNRDEQ

-399 FFLDTLIST
+399 YFLDTLIST

-426 QNDIKERGNLLQTS
+426 QNDIKNRGNLLQTS

-469 RVLNADNEEEESI
+469 KTVGDSDEEDSI
-482 ETLKQDDY
+482 EILNQDDY
-490 NMAIRKGEA
+490 NMAVRKGTA
-499 KDIMIFDNMFI
+499 KDISIFENMFI

-515 QKPYKIIGIKIDI
+515 SKPYKIIGIKIDI
-528 TKEKQLEKER
+528 TKEQRLEKER

-575 CDLALEVID
+575 CDLALEVLD
-584 KDNQAYMFIQE
+584 KDNQAYLFIQE
-595 AKKAATRGKESLE
+595 ARKAATRGKESLE

-617 TSEHETATNFA
+617 TSEKDKLTEFA
-628 PYMIIDDVV
+628 PYMIIEDVV

-651 ADNLDKDIRIVGS
+651 ADNIDKDIRIVGNVS
-664 VAALDRI
+664 ALDRI

-691 ISLEKEELK
+691 IALK
-700 EPLITPYAPQIK
+700 REVLSEPLITPYAPQID
-712 AGVYAKI
+712 AGTYAKI

-779 FYLYWPIRN
+779 FNLYWSIRN

>member
-1 MQESLFTNSPYVI
+1 MQESLFTNSPYII
-14 ALSVIALII
+14 ALSVIALIV

-28 IMLGQKTS
+28 IMLGQKS
-36 IKQLPN
+36 SVKQLPR
-42 SIHQLVTIEIFWQ
+42 SIHQLVIVSVFWQ
-55 ACNLIGDIFFS
+55 ASNLIGDIFFS
-66 GSNFDAG
+66 GSDFIAG
-73 TKAYTA
+73 TKTYAT
-79 RMLVFGISATAWIQL
+79 RQLIFGMAALGWIQL
-94 GNSIQHTAEIS
+94 GNAVQHTAEIS

-120 GATAVVITTFTFIK
+120 GALSVIFSTYLFIK
-134 APSVISNF
+134 EPSFIPNL
-142 NILGYTPFAERPIF
+142 NIFGFRPFMERPVF
-156 TLYALLFCIFVI
+156 SFYSLLFCLFVL
-168 PNIIIAGYIILRNI
+168 PNILVTAYIFIRNI
-182 VNSSDSTLPRQV
+182 VQSGDTTLPHQV
-194 SIYMLCSF
+194 SIYMLASF
-202 TFFSMIAVFFDFI
+202 LFFVTLAALFDFV
-215 IPVST
+215 IPIST
-220 KFRDYDQLFIWT
+220 KFNEYDQFLKWS
-232 QFISVFLAILSGQ
+232 QFLSVFLAILSGQ
-245 YFTSISFK
+245 YFTSVSFK
-253 NKSTSWFLDKL
+253 NKSASWFLDKL
-264 KEKMT
+264 RERMV
-269 DGLLYYNTKGN
+269 DGLLYYNYKGE
-280 IVFANTAALSIL
+280 IQLANQAALGIL
-292 HTTQEIIYNKKI
+292 HTSQEALRGKKI
-304 SALFPQITDS
+304 SSIFPQIQDPA
-314 NREASYNKI
+314 RETTYNKI
-323 KVKIDNED
+323 RIKIDNED
-331 HIFNA
+331 HIFNV
-336 SVFQIRQSLTTNY
+336 SIFQIRQSLTTNY
-349 NALFFSDVSK
+349 NVAFFSDVSNT
-359 ALHYQQIIKTRNEQ
+359 LHYQQIIKNRDEQ

-399 FFLDTLIST
+399 YFLDTLIST

-426 QNDIKERGNLLQTS
+426 QTDIKNRGNMLQTS

-469 RVLNADNEEEESI
+469 KTSNEDSEEEEI
-482 ETLKQDDY
+482 EILKQDEY
-490 NMAIRKGEA
+490 NMAVRKGEA
-499 KDIMIFDNMFI
+499 KDIMIFENMFI

-515 QKPYKIIGIKIDI
+515 HKPYKIIGIKIDI
-528 TKEKQLEKER
+528 TKEKRLEKER

-575 CDLALEVID
+575 CDLALEVLE
-584 KDNQAYMFIQE
+584 KDNQAYLFIQE
-595 AKKAATRGKESLE
+595 ARKAATRGKESLE

-617 TSEHETATNFA
+617 TSEKDKLTEFA

-651 ADNLDKDIRIVGS
+651 ADKLDKNLRIVGNVS
-664 VAALDRI
+664 ALDRI

-691 ISLEKEELK
+691 ISLTREDLT
-700 EPLITPYAPQIK
+700 EPLITPYAPQIEP
-712 AGVYAKI
+712 GNYAKI

-779 FYLYWPIRN
+779 FNLYWSIRN

>member
-1 MQESLFTNSPYVI
+1 
-14 ALSVIALII
+14 
-23 VCYFP
+23 
-28 IMLGQKTS
+28 MLGQKTS
-36 IKQLPN
+36 VKQLPR
-42 SIHQLVTIEIFWQ
+42 SIHQLVIISIFWQ
-55 ACNLIGDIFFS
+55 ASNLIGDIFFS
-66 GSNFDAG
+66 GSDFVAG
-73 TKAYTA
+73 TKSYTA
-79 RMLVFGISATAWIQL
+79 RQLVFGVAALGWIQL
-94 GNSIQHTAEIS
+94 GNAVQHTAEIS

-120 GATAVVITTFTFIK
+120 GALAVIISTILFIK
-134 APSVISNF
+134 NPNF
-142 NILGYTPFAERPIF
+142 IPNLNIFGFRPFAERPIF
-156 TLYALLFCIFVI
+156 NFYSLLFCLFVL
-168 PNIIIAGYIILRNI
+168 PNIIVTAYIYLRNI
-182 VNSSDSTLPRQV
+182 VQSSDTTLPHQV
-194 SIYMLCSF
+194 SIYMLSSF
-202 TFFSMIAVFFDFI
+202 VFFVTLAALFDFV
-215 IPVST
+215 IPIST
-220 KFRDYDQLFIWT
+220 KFNNFDQFLKWS

-245 YFTSISFK
+245 YFTSVSFK

-264 KEKMT
+264 KDKMV
-269 DGLLYYNTKGN
+269 DGLLYYNYKGE
-280 IVFANTAALSIL
+280 IQLANSAALGIL
-292 HTTQEIIYNKKI
+292 HTTQEALHDKKI
-304 SALFPQITDS
+304 TSIFPQIQDPA
-314 NREASYNKI
+314 RESTYNKI
-323 KVKIDNED
+323 RIKIDNED
-331 HIFNA
+331 HIFNV
-336 SVFQIRQSLTTNY
+336 SIFQIRQSLTTSY
-349 NALFFSDVSK
+349 NVAFFSDVSNT
-359 ALHYQQIIKTRNEQ
+359 LHYQQIIKTRDEQ

-399 FFLDTLIST
+399 YFLDTLIST

-426 QNDIKERGNLLQTS
+426 QTDIKNRGNMLQTS

-469 RVLNADNEEEESI
+469 KTFNDENEEDI
-482 ETLKQDDY
+482 EILKQDDY
-490 NMAIRKGEA
+490 NMAVRKGEA
-499 KDIMIFDNMFI
+499 KDIMIFENMFI

-515 QKPYKIIGIKIDI
+515 RKPYKIIGIKIDI
-528 TKEKQLEKER
+528 TKEKRLEKER

-575 CDLALEVID
+575 CDLALEVLD

-595 AKKAATRGKESLE
+595 ARKAATRGKESLE

-617 TSEHETATNFA
+617 TSEKDKLTEFA

-651 ADNLDKDIRIVGS
+651 ADRIDKNIRIVGNVS
-664 VAALDRI
+664 ALDRI

-691 ISLEKEELK
+691 ISLKREVLT
-700 EPLITPYAPQIK
+700 EPLITPYAPQIE
-712 AGVYAKI
+712 AGTYAKI

-779 FYLYWPIRN
+779 FNLYWSIRN

>member
-156 TLYALLFCIFVI
+156 TFYALLFCIFVI

-220 KFRDYDQLFIWT
+220 KFRDYDQFLIWT

-359 ALHYQQIIKTRNEQ
+359 ALHYQQIIKNRNEQ

>member
-23 VCYFP
+23 VCYYP

-42 SIHQLVTIEIFWQ
+42 SIHQLVIISIFWQ
-55 ACNLIGDIFFS
+55 ASNLIGDIFFS
-66 GSNFDAG
+66 GNEFEPG
-73 TKAYTA
+73 TRSYTA
-79 RMLVFGISATAWIQL
+79 RMLIFGVAALAWIQL

-105 LKIKRKNGWKLMNIL
+105 LKIKRKNVWKLMNIL
-120 GATAVVITTFTFIK
+120 GAASVIISTFAFIK
-134 APSVISNF
+134 DPSYISNI
-142 NILGYTPFAERPIF
+142 NILGFTPFVERPVF
-156 TLYALLFCIFVI
+156 NLYSLLFCLFVV
-168 PNIIIAGYIILRNI
+168 PNIIITSYIILRNV

-194 SIYMLCSF
+194 SIYMLSSF
-202 TFFSMIAVFFDFI
+202 MFFSLMAVFFDFI
-215 IPVST
+215 IPIST
-220 KFRDYDQLFIWT
+220 NFNGFDQFLKWT

-269 DGLLYYNTKGN
+269 DGLLYYSTKGN
-280 IVFANTAALSIL
+280 IIFANAAALSIL
-292 HTTQEIIYNKKI
+292 HTTQESIYNKKI
-304 SALFPQITDS
+304 SSIFPQITDPE
-314 NREASYNKI
+314 REATYNKI
-323 KVKIDNED
+323 KIKIDNED

-349 NALFFSDVSK
+349 NVVFFSDISNT
-359 ALHYQQIIKTRNEQ
+359 LHYQQIIKVRNEQ

-469 RVLNADNEEEESI
+469 TIINEDKEEEERVEI
-482 ETLKQDDY
+482 LKQDDY
-490 NMAIRKGEA
+490 NMAVRKGEA
-499 KDIMIFDNMFI
+499 KDIMIFENMFI

-515 QKPYKIIGIKIDI
+515 QKPYKTIGIKIDI

-651 ADNLDKDIRIVGS
+651 ADNLDKDLRIVGS

-700 EPLITPYAPQIK
+700 EPLITPYAPQIDP
-712 AGVYAKI
+712 GIYAKI

>member
-1 MQESLFTNSPYVI
+1 MQECLFTNSPYVI

-28 IMLGQKTS
+28 IMLGQKSS
-36 IKQLPN
+36 IRQLPN
-42 SIHQLVTIEIFWQ
+42 SIHQLVTIGIFWQ
-55 ACNLIGDIFFS
+55 ASNLIGDIFFS
-66 GSNFDAG
+66 GSDFEAG
-73 TKAYTA
+73 TKSYTA
-79 RMLVFGISATAWIQL
+79 RMLVFGLSAIAWIQL

-105 LKIKRKNGWKLMNIL
+105 LKIKRRNGWKLMNIL
-120 GATAVVITTFTFIK
+120 GAIAVVVSTLMFIK
-134 APSVISNF
+134 DPSAISNF
-142 NILGYTPFAERPIF
+142 NIFGYTPFAERPIF
-156 TLYALLFCIFVI
+156 TLYMLLFCIFVI

-194 SIYMLCSF
+194 SIYMLSSF

-215 IPVST
+215 IPIST
-220 KFRDYDQLFIWT
+220 KFKDYDQFLKWT

-280 IVFANTAALSIL
+280 IVFANAAALSIL
-292 HTTQEIIYNKKI
+292 HTTQEAIYNKKI
-304 SALFPQITDS
+304 IAIFPQITDP
-314 NREASYNKI
+314 NREATYNKI
-323 KVKIDNED
+323 KIKIDNED

-349 NALFFSDVSK
+349 NALFFSDVSN
-359 ALHYQQIIKTRNEQ
+359 ALYYQQIIKTRNEQ

-440 EPDNKILPQELLAR
+440 EPDNKILAQELLAR
-454 NEGEPQSFIS
+454 NEGDPQSFIS

-469 RVLNADNEEEESI
+469 RTINADNEEEESV

-490 NMAIRKGEA
+490 NMAVRKGEA
-499 KDIMIFDNMFI
+499 KDIMIFENMFI

-637 KKLWITLPPNVKVK
+637 KKLWITLPPNIKVK
-651 ADNLDKDIRIVGS
+651 ADNLDKDIRIDGS

-682 MKENGGTLT
+682 MKENGGLLT
-691 ISLEKEELK
+691 ITLKREELK
-700 EPLITPYAPQIK
+700 ESLITPYAPQID

-719 TVEDTGTG
+719 TVGDTGTG

-756 ALRLLKEGNAG
+756 ALRLLKEGKAG

-779 FYLYWPIRN
+779 FNLYWPIRN

>member
-1 MQESLFTNSPYVI
+1 
-14 ALSVIALII
+14 
-23 VCYFP
+23 
-28 IMLGQKTS
+28 MLGQKTS
-36 IKQLPN
+36 IRQLPN
-42 SIHQLVTIEIFWQ
+42 AIHQLVIIGIFWQ
-55 ACNLIGDIFFS
+55 ASNLIGNIFFS
-66 GSNFDAG
+66 GNDIEPG
-73 TKAYTA
+73 TRPYIA
-79 RMLVFGISATAWIQL
+79 RMLVFGLAALAWIQI
-94 GNSIQHTAEIS
+94 GNAIEHTAEIS
-105 LKIKRKNGWKLMNIL
+105 LKIKRKNGWKLMNIF
-120 GATAVVITTFTFIK
+120 GAISVLVSTFIFIK
-134 APSVISNF
+134 DPSAIQNL
-142 NILGYTPFAERPIF
+142 NILGFTPFAEKPIF
-156 TLYALLFCIFVI
+156 HFYSLLFCIFVI
-168 PNIIIAGYIILRNI
+168 PNIIGAGYIILRNI
-182 VNSSDSTLPRQV
+182 IQSSDSKLPRQV
-194 SIYMLCSF
+194 NIYMLSSLM
-202 TFFSMIAVFFDFI
+202 FFSLIAVFFDII
-215 IPVST
+215 IPIAT
-220 KFRDYDQLFIWT
+220 RFNEYDQFLKWS

-264 KEKMT
+264 KDKMT

-280 IVFANTAALSIL
+280 IVSANTAALSIL
-292 HTTQEIIYNKKI
+292 HTTQEFIYNKKI
-304 SALFPQITDS
+304 SSIFPQITDP
-314 NREASYNKI
+314 NREATYNKI
-323 KVKIDNED
+323 KVNIDNEN
-331 HIFNA
+331 HIFNV
-336 SVFQIRQSLTTNY
+336 SIFQIRQSLTTNY
-349 NALFFSDVSK
+349 NVLFFSDISNT
-359 ALHYQQIIKTRNEQ
+359 LFYQQIIKIRNEQ

-399 FFLDTLIST
+399 SFLDTLIST

-426 QNDIKERGNLLQTS
+426 QNDIKDRGNLLQTS
-440 EPDNKILPQELLAR
+440 EPDDKILPQELLAR

-469 RVLNADNEEEESI
+469 KTNNEDEDSI
-482 ETLKQDDY
+482 EILKQDDY

-528 TKEKQLEKER
+528 TKEKHLEKER

-567 ILGSQIGF
+567 ILNSQIGF
-575 CDLALEVID
+575 CDLALEVLD
-584 KDNQAYMFIQE
+584 PDNQARMFIQE
-595 AKKAATRGKESLE
+595 ARKAATRGQESLK
-608 ELLNTIRGK
+608 ELLQTLRGK
-617 TSEHETATNFA
+617 TSESEVTTNFA

-651 ADNLDKDIRIVGS
+651 ADNLDKDIRIIGS

-700 EPLITPYAPQIK
+700 EPLITPYAPQID

>member
-156 TLYALLFCIFVI
+156 TLYTLLFCIFVI

-220 KFRDYDQLFIWT
+220 KFRDYDQFLIWT

>member
-1 MQESLFTNSPYVI
+1 MHESLFTNSPYVI
-14 ALSVIALII
+14 TLTVVALII

-36 IKQLPN
+36 VKQLPRP
-42 SIHQLVTIEIFWQ
+42 IHQLVIISIFWQ
-55 ACNLIGDIFFS
+55 ASNLIGDIFFS
-66 GSNFDAG
+66 GDNFIAG

-79 RMLVFGISATAWIQL
+79 RQLIFCAAALGWIQL
-94 GNSIQHTAEIS
+94 GNAIHHTAEIS
-105 LKIKRKNGWKLMNIL
+105 LKMKRKNGWKLMNIF
-120 GATAVVITTFTFIK
+120 GALAVLISTYFFIND
-134 APSVISNF
+134 PSYIPSLDF
-142 NILGYTPFAERPIF
+142 FGYRPFAERPIF
-156 TLYALLFCIFVI
+156 NFYSLLLALFVL
-168 PNIIIAGYIILRNI
+168 PNIIVTSYDIIRNI
-182 VNSSDSTLPRQV
+182 VQASDTTLPHQV
-194 SIYMLCSF
+194 SIYMLASF
-202 TFFSMIAVFFDFI
+202 TFFVALAVLFDFI
-215 IPVST
+215 IPIST
-220 KFRDYDQLFIWT
+220 KFNGYDQFLKWS

-245 YFTSISFK
+245 YFTSVSFK
-253 NKSTSWFLDKL
+253 NKSASWFLDKL
-264 KEKMT
+264 KDKMV
-269 DGLLYYNTKGN
+269 DGLLYYNYKGE
-280 IVFANTAALSIL
+280 IQLANPAALGIL
-292 HTTQEIIYNKKI
+292 HTTQEALHDKKI
-304 SALFPQITDS
+304 TSVFPQIQDPT
-314 NREASYNKI
+314 REATYNKI
-323 KVKIDNED
+323 RIKIDNED
-331 HIFNA
+331 HIFNV
-336 SVFQIRQSLTTNY
+336 SIFQIRQSLTTNY
-349 NALFFSDVSK
+349 NVAFFSDVSNT
-359 ALHYQQIIKTRNEQ
+359 LHYQQIIKTRDEQ

-399 FFLDTLIST
+399 YFLDTLIST

-426 QNDIKERGNLLQTS
+426 QTDIKSRGNLLQTS
-440 EPDNKILPQELLAR
+440 EPDSKILPQELLAR

-464 YERIK
+464 YERMK
-469 RVLNADNEEEESI
+469 KTFNENNEEEDDI
-482 ETLKQDDY
+482 EILKQDDY
-490 NMAIRKGEA
+490 NIAVRKGVA
-499 KDIMIFDNMFI
+499 KDIMIFNNMFI

-515 QKPYKIIGIKIDI
+515 RKPYKIIGIKIDI
-528 TKEKQLEKER
+528 TKEMRLEKER

-575 CDLALEVID
+575 CDLALEVLD

-595 AKKAATRGKESLE
+595 ARKAATRGKESLE

-617 TSEHETATNFA
+617 TSEKDKLTEFA

-651 ADNLDKDIRIVGS
+651 ADNLDKNIRIVGNVS
-664 VAALDRI
+664 ALDRI

-691 ISLEKEELK
+691 IALK
-700 EPLITPYAPQIK
+700 REVLTEPLITPYAPQIE
-712 AGVYAKI
+712 AGTYAKI

-779 FYLYWPIRN
+779 FNLYWSIRN

>member
-14 ALSVIALII
+14 ALSIIALIL

-36 IKQLPN
+36 VKQLPN
-42 SIHQLVTIEIFWQ
+42 TIHQLVIINIFWQ
-55 ACNLIGDIFFS
+55 ASCLIGNIFFS
-66 GSNFDAG
+66 GSDFEVG
-73 TKAYTA
+73 TRAYTT
-79 RMLVFGISATAWIQL
+79 RMIVFGISAIAWVQV
-94 GNSIQHTAEIS
+94 GNAIQHTAENS

-120 GATAVVITTFTFIK
+120 GATSVVIATFLFVK
-134 APSVISNF
+134 DPSYITNI
-142 NILGYTPFAERPIF
+142 NILGFTPFIERPIF
-156 TLYALLFCIFVI
+156 HLYMLIFGIFVI
-168 PNIIIAGYIILRNI
+168 PNIIITGYVILRNI
-182 VNSSDSTLPRQV
+182 VQSSDSTLPRQV
-194 SIYMLCSF
+194 GIYMLSSF
-202 TFFSMIAVFFDFI
+202 TFFSMITVFFDFI
-215 IPVST
+215 IPIST
-220 KFRDYDQLFIWT
+220 KFTDYDQFLKWS

-245 YFTSISFK
+245 YFTSVSFK

-280 IVFANTAALSIL
+280 IILANSAALSIL
-292 HTTQEIIYNKKI
+292 HTTQEHIYNKKI
-304 SALFPQITDS
+304 TSIFPQITDPI
-314 NREASYNKI
+314 REAAYNKI
-323 KVKIDNED
+323 KINIDNED

-336 SVFQIRQSLTTNY
+336 TVFQIRQSLTTNY
-349 NALFFSDVSK
+349 NALFFCDVSNT
-359 ALHYQQIIKTRNEQ
+359 LHYQQIIKSRNEQ

-454 NEGEPQSFIS
+454 NNGEPQSFIS
-464 YERIK
+464 YERINK
-469 RVLNADNEEEESI
+469 TNSEEEDSVEI
-482 ETLKQDDY
+482 LKQDDY
-490 NMAIRKGEA
+490 NMAVRKGQA
-499 KDIMIFDNMFI
+499 KDILIFENMFI

-515 QKPYKIIGIKIDI
+515 HKPYKIIGIKFDI

-567 ILGSQIGF
+567 ILNSQIGF
-575 CDLALEVID
+575 CDLALEVLAP
-584 KDNQAYMFIQE
+584 DNQARMFIQE
-595 AKKAATRGKESLE
+595 ARKAATRGQESLK
-608 ELLNTIRGK
+608 ELLQTLRGK
-617 TSEHETATNFA
+617 TSESEVTTNFA

-651 ADNLDKDIRIVGS
+651 VGNLDKDIRIEGS

-700 EPLITPYAPQIK
+700 EPLITPYAPQID
-712 AGVYAKI
+712 AGTYAKI

>member
-14 ALSVIALII
+14 ALSVIALIV

-36 IKQLPN
+36 VKQLPQ
-42 SIHQLVTIEIFWQ
+42 SIHQLVIISIFWQ
-55 ACNLIGDIFFS
+55 ASNLIGDIFFS
-66 GSNFDAG
+66 GADFVAG

-79 RMLVFGISATAWIQL
+79 RQLVFGAAALGWIQL
-94 GNSIQHTAEIS
+94 GNAVQHTAEIS
-105 LKIKRKNGWKLMNIL
+105 LKIKRKNGWKLMNII
-120 GATAVVITTFTFIK
+120 GAAAVIISTYLFINNNSFI
-134 APSVISNF
+134 PSLNF
-142 NILGYTPFAERPIF
+142 FGYRPFAERPVF
-156 TLYALLFCIFVI
+156 SFYSLLFCIFVL
-168 PNIIIAGYIILRNI
+168 PNIIITAYVFLRNI
-182 VNSSDSTLPRQV
+182 VQSSDTTLPHQV
-194 SIYMLCSF
+194 SIYMLASF
-202 TFFSMIAVFFDFI
+202 VFFVTLAALFDFV
-215 IPVST
+215 IPIST
-220 KFRDYDQLFIWT
+220 KFNNYDQFLKWS

-245 YFTSISFK
+245 YFTSVSFK
-253 NKSTSWFLDKL
+253 NKSASWFLDKL
-264 KEKMT
+264 REKMV
-269 DGLLYYNTKGN
+269 DGLLYYNYKGE
-280 IVFANTAALSIL
+280 IQLANPAALNIL
-292 HTTQEIIYNKKI
+292 HTTQEALHNKKVSSI
-304 SALFPQITDS
+304 FPQITDPS
-314 NREASYNKI
+314 RESTYNKI
-323 KVKIDNED
+323 RVKIDNED
-331 HIFNA
+331 HIFNV
-336 SVFQIRQSLTTNY
+336 SIFEIRQSLTTNY
-349 NALFFSDVSK
+349 NVAFFSDVSNT
-359 ALHYQQIIKTRNEQ
+359 LHYQQIIKNRDEQ

-399 FFLDTLIST
+399 YFLDTLIST

-426 QNDIKERGNLLQTS
+426 QTDIKSRGNLLQTS
-440 EPDNKILPQELLAR
+440 EPDNRILPEELLAR

-469 RVLNADNEEEESI
+469 KPTGNLEDEDTVEI
-482 ETLKQDDY
+482 LKQDEY
-490 NMAIRKGEA
+490 NMEVRKGQA
-499 KDIMIFDNMFI
+499 KDIMIFENMFI
-510 PIMAP
+510 PIIAP
-515 QKPYKIIGIKIDI
+515 RKPYKIIGIKIDI
-528 TKEKQLEKER
+528 TNEKRLEKER

-575 CDLALEVID
+575 CDLALEVLD

-595 AKKAATRGKESLE
+595 ARKAATRGKESLE

-617 TSEHETATNFA
+617 TSEKDKLTEFA
-628 PYMIIDDVV
+628 PYMIIEDVV

-651 ADNLDKDIRIVGS
+651 ADDIDKNIRIVGNVS
-664 VAALDRI
+664 ALDRI

-691 ISLEKEELK
+691 IALK
-700 EPLITPYAPQIK
+700 REVLTEPLITPYAPQID
-712 AGVYAKI
+712 AGTYAKI
-719 TVEDTGTG
+719 IVEDTGTG

-779 FYLYWPIRN
+779 FNLYWSIRN

>member
-1 MQESLFTNSPYVI
+1 
-14 ALSVIALII
+14 
-23 VCYFP
+23 
-28 IMLGQKTS
+28 MLGQKTS
-36 IKQLPN
+36 IKQLPS
-42 SIHQLVTIEIFWQ
+42 SIHQLVIICIFWQ
-55 ACNLIGDIFFS
+55 ASSLIGDIFFS
-66 GSNFDAG
+66 GNDFEAG
-73 TKAYTA
+73 SKAYTT
-79 RMLVFGISATAWIQL
+79 RMLIFGVSAIAWIQL
-94 GNSIQHTAEIS
+94 GNALQHTAEIS
-105 LKIKRKNGWKLMNIL
+105 LKIKRKNKWKLMNIF
-120 GATAVVITTFTFIK
+120 GVISVIVLTGLFIK
-134 APSVISNF
+134 NPSYISSI
-142 NILGYTPFAERPIF
+142 NILGYTPFVERPIF
-156 TLYALLFCIFVI
+156 YFYSLLYCIFVI
-168 PNIIIAGYIILRNI
+168 PNIIGAGYIILRNI
-182 VNSSDSTLPRQV
+182 VQSSDSTLPRQV
-194 SIYMLCSF
+194 GIYMLTSF
-202 TFFSMIAVFFDFI
+202 AFFSLIAIFFDFV
-215 IPVST
+215 IPIST
-220 KFRDYDQLFIWT
+220 RFNEYDQFLKWN

-245 YFTSISFK
+245 YFTSVSFK

-264 KEKMT
+264 REKMT
-269 DGLLYYNTKGN
+269 DGLIYYTAKGN
-280 IVFANTAALSIL
+280 ITFANAAALSIL
-292 HTTQEIIYNKKI
+292 HTTQEFIYNKKI
-304 SALFPQITDS
+304 SSIFPQITDPE
-314 NREASYNKI
+314 REATYNKI
-323 KVKIDNED
+323 KIKIDNED

-349 NALFFSDVSK
+349 NVVFFSDISNT
-359 ALHYQQIIKTRNEQ
+359 LHYQQIIKNRNEQ

-454 NEGEPQSFIS
+454 NEGELQSFIS
-464 YERIK
+464 YERAKKTSSEDEDSVEI
-469 RVLNADNEEEESI
+469 
-482 ETLKQDDY
+482 LKQDDY

-575 CDLALEVID
+575 CDLALEVIG

-651 ADNLDKDIRIVGS
+651 ADNLDKDIRIIGS

-742 TKAPGEGLGLGLSS
+742 TNAPGEGLGLGLSS

>member
-1 MQESLFTNSPYVI
+1 MQESLFTNSPYII
-14 ALSVIALII
+14 ALSVIALIV

-28 IMLGQKTS
+28 IMLGQKS
-36 IKQLPN
+36 SVKQLPR
-42 SIHQLVTIEIFWQ
+42 SIHQLVIISVFWQ
-55 ACNLIGDIFFS
+55 ASNLIGDIFFS
-66 GSNFDAG
+66 GSDFIAG
-73 TKAYTA
+73 TKTYAT
-79 RMLVFGISATAWIQL
+79 RQLIFGMAALGWIQL
-94 GNSIQHTAEIS
+94 GNAVQHTAEIS

-120 GATAVVITTFTFIK
+120 GAFSVIFSTYLFIK
-134 APSVISNF
+134 EPSFIPNL
-142 NILGYTPFAERPIF
+142 NIFGFRPFMERPVF
-156 TLYALLFCIFVI
+156 SFYSLLFCLFVL
-168 PNIIIAGYIILRNI
+168 PNILVTAYIFIRNI
-182 VNSSDSTLPRQV
+182 VQSGDTTLPHQV
-194 SIYMLCSF
+194 SIYMLASF
-202 TFFSMIAVFFDFI
+202 VFFVTLAALFDFV
-215 IPVST
+215 IPIST
-220 KFRDYDQLFIWT
+220 KFNEYDQFLKWS
-232 QFISVFLAILSGQ
+232 QFLSVFLAILSGQ
-245 YFTSISFK
+245 YFTSVSFK
-253 NKSTSWFLDKL
+253 NKSASWFLDKL
-264 KEKMT
+264 RERMV
-269 DGLLYYNTKGN
+269 DGLLYYNYKGE
-280 IVFANTAALSIL
+280 IQLANQAALGIL
-292 HTTQEIIYNKKI
+292 HTSQEALRGKKI
-304 SALFPQITDS
+304 SSIFPQIQDPA
-314 NREASYNKI
+314 RETTYNKI
-323 KVKIDNED
+323 RIKIDNED
-331 HIFNA
+331 HIFNV
-336 SVFQIRQSLTTNY
+336 SIFQIRQSLTTNY
-349 NALFFSDVSK
+349 NVAFFSDVSNT
-359 ALHYQQIIKTRNEQ
+359 LHYQQIIKNRDEQ

-399 FFLDTLIST
+399 YFLDTLIST

-426 QNDIKERGNLLQTS
+426 QTDIKNRGNMLQTS

-469 RVLNADNEEEESI
+469 KTSNEDSEEEEI
-482 ETLKQDDY
+482 EILKQDEY
-490 NMAIRKGEA
+490 NKAVRKGEA
-499 KDIMIFDNMFI
+499 KDIMIFENMFI

-515 QKPYKIIGIKIDI
+515 HKPYKIIGIKIDI
-528 TKEKQLEKER
+528 TKEKRLEKER

-575 CDLALEVID
+575 CDLALEVLE
-584 KDNQAYMFIQE
+584 KDNQAYLFIQE
-595 AKKAATRGKESLE
+595 ARKAATRGKESLE

-617 TSEHETATNFA
+617 TSEKDKLTEFA

-651 ADNLDKDIRIVGS
+651 ADKLDKNLRIVGNVS
-664 VAALDRI
+664 ALDRI

-691 ISLEKEELK
+691 ISLTREDLT
-700 EPLITPYAPQIK
+700 EPLITPYAPQIEP
-712 AGVYAKI
+712 GNYAKI

-779 FYLYWPIRN
+779 FNLYWSIRN